1 MAVRGGPKSQERE
14 EEGADGKSEVAAF
27 LRALGLSQYTEQLFS
42 NGFDDMDTLMHM
54 EDADMRDLGW
64 PAFHVVKLRRK
75 LQELQRQAPGLHENN
90 PVVAFLQDIGLI
102 QYAEV
107 LLQNGFDDMDVL
119 MDIEDGD
126 LKDLGF
132 PRGHAVKLKR
142 RLQECRAPEES
153 GRRFLQ
159 QPTAAQ
165 PAPVFKSTT
174 ARRAEN
180 VQAHS
185 LPSHDAHDVPSC
197 EAQTAVERSWQQ
209 VQAAGG
215 YYVAELLYR
224 HTFQLEPEVIDLFP
238 PEVRYKYRDWTAD
251 EGVDE
256 RNIYESPALR
266 KLFSKYMNAIGC
278 TVAGLNDFSKL
289 VPMLRALGARHIGYG
304 VSERHWPILGK
315 ALMLTLQDVLGDA
328 FTSEVESAWMM
339 VYGFMSSIMI
349 EGLRHAIASRS
360 QLSGGPLPL
369 SDKMGASGPGSEHLP
384 EDDDACS
391 QGSRTTG
398 GASNSVVSMDTWGRQ
413 ASALSE
419 DTAADRHLQQREEGP
434 GLSHPFLVKQ

>member
-238 PEVRYKYRDWTAD
+238 PEVRYKYRDWTTD
-251 EGVDE
+251 EGGEEEGDLLTSPAM
-256 RNIYESPALR
+256 RNIFANVV
-266 KLFSKYMNAIGC
+266 NAVGMS
-278 TVAGLNDFSKL
+278 VAGLHEPARML
-289 VPMLRALGARHIGYG
+289 PMLSELGARHANYRA
-304 VSERHWPILGK
+304 SEEHWQVLGE
-315 ALMLTLQDVLGDA
+315 ALMITLEECLGDE
-328 FTSEVESAWMM
+328 FTSEVRHAWTM
-339 VYGFMSSIMI
+339 VYSFISAVMTA
-349 EGLRHAIASRS
+349 GLRSAMTAQNAPTRTGSSASTDDRS
-360 QLSGGPLPL
+360 SLHSEPSAGWQSPWE
-369 SDKMGASGPGSEHLP
+369 GSCDGSSRL
-384 EDDDACS
+384 
-391 QGSRTTG
+391 QG
-398 GASNSVVSMDTWGRQ
+398 
-413 ASALSE
+413 L
-419 DTAADRHLQQREEGP
+419 
-434 GLSHPFLVKQ
+434 